1 MSIHD
6 DWSMLGLNL
15 TEQFELNLTLFPR
28 NCPLCGSN
36 DFKVFAESTID
47 ERKLTSSTF
56 ASRKLP
62 EYMHPRMVECN
73 ACGMLY
79 ANPALQQE
87 TLGEAYKEAS
97 FDGQLES
104 LLAART
110 YRRLLEN
117 YRAPSLHGGDA
128 LDIGAGDGAF
138 VEQLLAMGF
147 NNAVGVEPSD
157 APIQTAK
164 PEIRGH
170 LRQGLFAASEFSP
183 NSLDLISCF
192 QVMEHVPSPLEMSK
206 DAFSLLKPGGLF
218 FVVVHNRRALSA
230 KILGEKSPIFDIE
243 HLQLF
248 DERTGEQL
256 LQRAGFGSVSVK
268 SLSNTYPIDYWIKL
282 FPFPAA
288 MKTALRRSAQISRLG
303 DILISLPAGNL
314 AIIGEKPAS

>member
-1 MSIHD
+1 
-6 DWSMLGLNL
+6 
-15 TEQFELNLTLFPR
+15 LNLTLFPR
-28 NCPLCGSN
+28 NCPLCGCN
-36 DFKVFAESTID
+36 DFSVFAESTID

-73 ACGMLY
+73 ACRMLY

-110 YRRLLEN
+110 YRRLLES
-117 YRAPSLHGGDA
+117 YRGPFLHGGSA

-147 NNAVGVEPSD
+147 DHAMGVEPSE
-157 APIQTAK
+157 APIQAAK
-164 PEIRGH
+164 PMIREH
-170 LRQGLFAASEFSP
+170 LRQGLFEASEFAP
-183 NSLDLISCF
+183 DSLDLMSCF
-192 QVMEHVPSPLEMSK
+192 QVMEHVPSPLQMSK

-230 KILGEKSPIFDIE
+230 KILGDKSPIFDIE

-248 DERTGEQL
+248 DEHTGEQL
-256 LQRAGFGSVSVK
+256 LQRAGFRSISVR

-282 FPFPAA
+282 FPLPAA
-288 MKTALRRSAQISRLG
+288 MKSALRRSARISRLG
-303 DILISLPAGNL
+303 NILISLPAGNL
-314 AIIGEKPAS
+314 ALIGEKPEL

>member
-1 MSIHD
+1 M
-6 DWSMLGLNL
+6 
-15 TEQFELNLTLFPR
+15 NLTLFPR
-28 NCPLCGSN
+28 NCPLCGGN
-36 DFKVFAESTID
+36 GFKVFAESTID
-47 ERKLTSSTF
+47 ERKLTSSSF

-73 ACGMLY
+73 SCGMLY
-79 ANPALQQE
+79 ANPALQHE

-110 YRRLLEN
+110 YRRLLED
-117 YRAPSLHGGDA
+117 RSLSLRGGSA

-147 NNAVGVEPSD
+147 DDAVGVEPSD
-157 APIQTAK
+157 APIQAAK
-164 PEIRGH
+164 PVIRGH
-170 LRQGLFAASEFSP
+170 LRQGLFAASDFGPE
-183 NSLDLISCF
+183 SLDLISCF

-230 KILGEKSPIFDIE
+230 RILGEKSPIFDIE

-256 LQRAGFGSVSVK
+256 LQRAGFGSISVR

-282 FPFPAA
+282 FPLPAA

-303 DILISLPAGNL
+303 NILISFPAGNL
-314 AIIGEKPAS
+314 ALIGEKPAI

>member
-1 MSIHD
+1 
-6 DWSMLGLNL
+6 
-15 TEQFELNLTLFPR
+15 LNLTLFPR
-28 NCPLCGSN
+28 NCPLCGGNS
-36 DFKVFAESTID
+36 FKVFAESTID
-47 ERKLTSSTF
+47 ERKLSSSTF

-62 EYMHPRMVECN
+62 EYMHPRMVDCN
-73 ACGMLY
+73 SCGILY

-87 TLGEAYKEAS
+87 SLGEAYKEAS

-110 YRRLLEN
+110 YRRLLED
-117 YRAPSLHGGDA
+117 RRPPSARGGIA

-147 NNAVGVEPSD
+147 DDAIGVEPSD
-157 APIQTAK
+157 APIQAAK
-164 PEIRGH
+164 PEVRTH
-170 LRQGLFAASEFSP
+170 LRQGLFAASEFAP
-183 NSLDLISCF
+183 DSLDLISCF

-206 DAFSLLKPGGLF
+206 DAFTLLKPGGLF

-248 DERTGEQL
+248 DERTGDQL
-256 LQRAGFGSVSVK
+256 LQRAGFRSISVK
-268 SLSNTYPIDYWIKL
+268 SLSNTYPIDYWLKL
-282 FPFPAA
+282 FPLPAA
-288 MKTALRRSAQISRLG
+288 LKTAFRSGARISRLG
-303 DILISLPAGNL
+303 NILVSLPAGNL

>member
-1 MSIHD
+1 M
-6 DWSMLGLNL
+6 NL
-15 TEQFELNLTLFPR
+15 ALFPR
-28 NCPLCGSN
+28 NCPLCGGN
-36 DFKVFAESTID
+36 DFTVFAESTID
-47 ERKLTSSTF
+47 ERKLSSSTF

-73 ACGMLY
+73 SCRMLY

-97 FDGQLES
+97 FDGRLES

-110 YRRLLEN
+110 YRRLLESH
-117 YRAPSLHGGDA
+117 RKQFLGGGSA

-147 NNAVGVEPSD
+147 GSAVGIEPSE
-157 APIQTAK
+157 APIQAAR
-164 PEIRGH
+164 PLIRGH
-170 LRQGLFAASEFSP
+170 LRQGLFEASEFAP
-183 NSLDLISCF
+183 DSLDMVSCF
-192 QVMEHVPSPLEMSK
+192 QVMEHVPTPLQMSK
-206 DAFSLLKPGGLF
+206 DAFSMLKRGGLF

-230 KILGEKSPIFDIE
+230 KILREKSPIFDIE

-256 LQRAGFGSVSVK
+256 LQRAGFRSISVR

-282 FPFPAA
+282 FPLPAP
-288 MKTALRRSAQISRLG
+288 MKAALRRSARISRLG
-303 DILISLPAGNL
+303 NILISLPAGNL
-314 AIIGEKPAS
+314 AIIGEKPAI

>member
-1 MSIHD
+1 MEK
-6 DWSMLGLNL
+6 L
-15 TEQFELNLTLFPR
+15 ELNLSQFPR
-28 NCPLCGSN
+28 NCPLCGGN

-47 ERKLTSSTF
+47 ERKLSSSTF

-104 LLAART
+104 MLAART
-110 YRRLLEN
+110 YRRLLES
-117 YRAPSLHGGDA
+117 YRAPSSRGGSA

-138 VEQLLAMGF
+138 VAQLLAMGF
-147 NNAVGVEPSD
+147 DNSVGVEPSD
-157 APIQTAK
+157 APIQAAK
-164 PEIRGH
+164 PAIRAH
-170 LRQGLFAASEFSP
+170 LRQGLFAASDFAPE
-183 NSLDLISCF
+183 SLDLVSCF

-206 DAFSLLKPGGLF
+206 DAFSLLRPGGLF
-218 FVVVHNRRALSA
+218 FLVVHNRRALSA
-230 KILGEKSPIFDIE
+230 RILGEKSPIFDIE

-256 LQRAGFGSVSVK
+256 LQRAGFRSISVR
-268 SLSNTYPIDYWIKL
+268 SLSNSYPIDYWLKL
-282 FPFPAA
+282 FPLPAA
-288 MKTALRRSAQISRLG
+288 MKSAFRSGARISRLG
-303 DILISLPAGNL
+303 NILVSLPAGNL
-314 AIIGEKPAS
+314 AIIGEKPAISQ

>member
-1 MSIHD
+1 M
-6 DWSMLGLNL
+6 
-15 TEQFELNLTLFPR
+15 EQFELNLNLLPR
-28 NCPLCGSN
+28 NCPLCGN
-36 DFKVFAESTID
+36 NGYKVFAESTID

-73 ACGMLY
+73 SCGMLY

-87 TLGEAYKEAS
+87 SLGEAYKEAS

-110 YRRLLEN
+110 YRGLLES
-117 YRAPSLHGGDA
+117 YRAPFSHGESA

-147 NNAVGVEPSD
+147 DNAVGVEPSD
-157 APIQTAK
+157 APIQAAK

-170 LRQGLFAASEFSP
+170 LRQGLFAASEFDP
-183 NSLDLISCF
+183 ESLDLISCF
-192 QVMEHVPSPLEMSK
+192 QVMEHVPNPLEMSK

-230 KILGEKSPIFDIE
+230 RILGEKSPIFDIE

-256 LQRAGFGSVSVK
+256 LQRAGFRSISVK

-282 FPFPAA
+282 FPLPAA
-288 MKTALRRSAQISRLG
+288 MKTALRSSARISRLG
-303 DILISLPAGNL
+303 NILISLPAGNL
-314 AIIGEKPAS
+314 ALIGEKPAM